1 MSIFNCKSTF
11 VPFRPSVLYLP
22 TPLANFVVCMRNERR
37 YEVSGEVER
46 HQSDTDNKEAFLPQ
60 EEGSTPFDSPIT
72 CASHLGT
79 DSRPFVDR
87 SYFPFQISTSRYAS
101 AELIGAFD
109 EMRLES
115 EPPHQQSES
124 VIHTIN

>member
-1 MSIFNCKSTF
+1 
-11 VPFRPSVLYLP
+11 
-22 TPLANFVVCMRNERR
+22 MRNERR
-37 YEVSGEVER
+37 YEVSGELER
-46 HQSDTDNKEAFLPQ
+46 DQSDTDNKEAFLPQ
-60 EEGSTPFDSPIT
+60 EEGSTPFDSPLN

-87 SYFPFQISTSRYAS
+87 SSFPFQISTSRYAS

-109 EMRLES
+109 EMRLET

-124 VIHTIN
+124 AIHTSFEIPLSTLTPIISCLSHYQKLITFP